1 MPIFRQNNKEVY
13 YEFTG
18 NGKGPVIV
26 FVNGLTQRV
35 MHWKVYQEY
44 FNKIGYQVLLFDMI
58 GQGQSLKP
66 ALFIDFQ
73 THEKDIALLLDYLK
87 VKKAYIAGISFGG
100 AVVLRFAIDYPDRI
114 SGIIPISTFSEMDD
128 KLFLVGAN
136 LYEGMMQ
143 IGFEYLVKLFSM
155 YNFSNDYLHKI
166 QDNFQAMIRDS
177 FSNNDVYAIQNL
189 MESLLQFKN
198 FTPELKKITAPTLI
212 MNGEFDALTPRRYH
226 EKLRINI
233 TNSKLILMQHV
244 CHAFTI
250 EIPEI
255 VSRVITDF
263 IEQVENGTWQGDQSV
278 LIATDDPLSARLFY
292 PCEGDHTRSIP
303 IFKKLAPT
311 NKKNLQSKKK
321 AAKKKVSSRNLAGR
335 A

>member
-1 MPIFRQNNKEVY
+1 MPIFSHNNKEIY

-18 NGKGPVIV
+18 KGKGPVIV

-35 MHWKVYQEY
+35 MHWKVYQGY
-44 FNKIGYQVLLFDMI
+44 FNKMGYRVLLFDML

-66 ALFIDFQ
+66 TLLIDFQ
-73 THEKDIALLLDYLK
+73 THEEDIALLLDYLK

-100 AVVLRFAIDYPDRI
+100 AVVLRFAIDYPDHI

-128 KLFLVGAN
+128 KLFLVGSN

-143 IGFEYLVKLFSM
+143 VGFEYLVKLFSM

-189 MESLLQFKN
+189 MESLLKFKN
-198 FTPELKKITAPTLI
+198 FTPELKKIKAPTLI
-212 MNGEFDALTPRRYH
+212 LNGEFDALTPRSYH

-233 TNSKLILMQHV
+233 SNSKLILMQHV

-263 IEQVENGTWQGDQSV
+263 IEQVENGTWRGDQSV
-278 LIATDDPLSARLFY
+278 LIAADDPRSARLFY
-292 PCEGDHTRSIP
+292 PCEGDHTRGIP
-303 IFKKLAPT
+303 IFKKAESPDNT
-311 NKKNLQSKKK
+311 NLKSKKK
-321 AAKKKVSSRNLAGR
+321 AVKKRIS
-335 A
+335 